1 MRFWQD
7 NRKIVIFVGVS
18 FLLLILVV
26 KWTKFPWPLTRRAKE
41 PVVCWPYANDAVRFK
56 QLVNTLI
63 TRDDKLKA
71 YYPEEELE
79 PRAQSPAQ
87 EVFDEF
93 LALLGLP
100 PRQTRRKQ
108 TKVDPPDGMA
118 FLRDYTKD
126 LDTFEQSLDKQM
138 GGLRSFMSH
147 VTYQPYRVPKWEP
160 EPGYRFMVTLEEKK
174 NELMELVEEMERK
187 NPHRG
192 DIPILFDQPLGF
204 NFQNPPT
211 ASKTQ
216 FLMTQ
221 LGIISNVVE
230 MAFYCGITQVD
241 RISPRP
247 TYENKGSANEEFFEE
262 YPVDFSMLG
271 TMPAVMKLLHSLNGV
286 HGELAINEKTK
297 FLQLNRGS
305 DHGLR
310 SGETVVI
317 SRKGK
322 FVTTAT
328 VEALGKQNSRLSTHE
343 FNDGYDRKEQ
353 ETKTGDRVWN
363 HYYVLR
369 TMGIEPSRNP
379 IYANAGMLK
388 VGISLA
394 ALKFKEAE
402 IVTEDQSKA
411 PRGGVRPKGGKR
423 IKGKPIT
430 GYKW

>member
-26 KWTKFPWPLTRRAKE
+26 KWTKFPWPLTSRSKE
-41 PVVCWPYANDAVRFK
+41 PVVCWPYANEAVRLK

-63 TRDDKLKA
+63 TKKDKLKA

-79 PRAQSPAQ
+79 PRSQSPAQ
-87 EVFDEF
+87 EVLDEF
-93 LALLGLP
+93 MALLGFP
-100 PRQTRRKQ
+100 PRQARHRPGGAAE
-108 TKVDPPDGMA
+108 PPEGMA
-118 FLRDYTKD
+118 FLRDYTKE
-126 LDTFEQSLDKQM
+126 LDTFEQSLDKQVSS
-138 GGLRSFMSH
+138 LRSFMSH
-147 VTYQPYRVPKWEP
+147 VTYQPYRVPKWES

-174 NELMELVEEMERK
+174 NELMELVEEMEKK

-192 DIPILFDQPLGF
+192 DIPVLFDQPLGF

-369 TMGIEPSRNP
+369 TMGLEPSRNP

-388 VGISLA
+388 MGISLA

-402 IVTEDQSKA
+402 IVTEVRGGAK
-411 PRGGVRPKGGKR
+411 GGVRPTGGKK

-430 GYKW
+430 GYKR